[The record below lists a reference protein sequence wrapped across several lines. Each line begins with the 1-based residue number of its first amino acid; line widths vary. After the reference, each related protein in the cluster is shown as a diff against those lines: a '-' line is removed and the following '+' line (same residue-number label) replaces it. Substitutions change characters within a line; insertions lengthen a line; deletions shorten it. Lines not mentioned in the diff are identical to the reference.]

1 MTSPAHAELDRYFE
15 RIEKRLPSSVGR
27 FLHWLRKPSSLIA
40 RVIVSVL
47 LILGGIFSFLPVL
60 GIWMLPLGLIII
72 AQDLPF
78 LQGPLVRGL
87 QWAEAKWAKRK

>member
-1 MTSPAHAELDRYFE
+1 MTTSAQAELDRYFE
-15 RIEKRLPSSVGR
+15 RIEKRLPLRVSR
-27 FLHWLRKPSSLIA
+27 FLHWLRKPSSLIV

-78 LQGPLVRGL
+78 LQEPLVKGL
-87 QWAEAKWAKRK
+87 QWAEAKWAKRI